1 MNSQQL
7 KVVQED
13 IVSVVN
19 FFFRICSTN
28 YSEQEFKRD
37 FQDEPD
43 EDEEYDLDPRSVPD
57 YNLVES
63 EEMSLEETADTI
75 CSLEVFGGRKN
86 KSYIWRLD
94 LRDED
99 PKTIDIDLRQVID

>member
-63 EEMSLEETADTI
+63 EEMSLEETLF
-75 CSLEVFGGRKN
+75 CPRSKPSN
-86 KSYIWRLD
+86 
-94 LRDED
+94 
-99 PKTIDIDLRQVID
+99 